1 MAPVLASIVNMT
13 FPDKLSSSR
22 HIDECE
28 EIEKVKIKRQNS
40 ASFPEQQDTKDISS
54 MEEWR
59 RSLTLFPA
67 GAYLGHPQLSN
78 SVVPVEHP
86 LSPDA
91 KRGMKVD
98 QWPGQT
104 LALEKMS
111 AKTIS
116 HQKKAVEHELNAT
129 LQTKENGDEY
139 DGQKAIEKNQLID
152 VTTNYPKGLFIFI
165 IM

>member
-104 LALEKMS
+104 LALEKMF
-111 AKTIS
+111 A
-116 HQKKAVEHELNAT
+116 KKAVEHELDAALHR
-129 LQTKENGDEY
+129 LQTKENGGEY

-152 VTTNYPKGLFIFI
+152 VTTIYPKGLFIFI